1 MNHDGENELPGT
13 GSDPTVSAEYQAM
26 ANERTPADLD
36 SAVLKEA
43 EAAVRGS
50 GLQGFTPLWFRPL
63 AFVASLGLALALL
76 LENTSTDTLLWTLD
90 PETPTVVPSDNA
102 NTTTEAE
109 KISSEFSEMIE
120 ASSKRMREQEA
131 LRDAIILNLG
141 EPGAR
146 DARRDAIIRK
156 YFDARGLETNSSEII
171 TVPRALTGMTTDVPK
186 SCTEEIT
193 IGPWAWLQ
201 CISDLD
207 DAGRHDE
214 ASVEMELF
222 KEAYPDFPELQPP
235 IPSQ

>member
-26 ANERTPADLD
+26 ANERTPPNLD

-43 EAAVRGS
+43 EASVRGS
-50 GLQGFTPLWFRPL
+50 GLQGFTALWFRPL
-63 AFVASLGLALALL
+63 AFVASLALALALL

-90 PETPTVVPSDNA
+90 PETPTLVPSDNA

-131 LRDAIILNLG
+131 ARDAIILNLN
-141 EPGAR
+141 EPGAPQNFSSENFTLPSVPNR
-146 DARRDAIIRK
+146 VT
-156 YFDARGLETNSSEII
+156 TNS
-171 TVPRALTGMTTDVPK
+171 PR
-186 SCTEEIT
+186 SCTEELT
-193 IGPWAWLQ
+193 VGPWAWWQ

-214 ASVEMELF
+214 ARVEMEF
-222 KEAYPDFPELQPP
+222 FIKAYPDFPEL
-235 IPSQ
+235 